1 MSRKSCKR
9 RVIRASAPVLVT
21 MANTPDVSIAER
33 IAVEAFGA
41 GFAEYQHYR
50 TVADVQGH
58 LQLAARKKGDPE
70 AGGIADMAGS
80 AILSIYQRY
89 MKTRKYGATGEEMK
103 MLRLLVDYADDFW
116 KRQTGGLL
124 NECAEILLA
133 IRANQLAEG
142 RKKSA

>member
-9 RVIRASAPVLVT
+9 RIIRASAPVLVT
-21 MANTPDVSIAER
+21 MNGTPEVSIAER

-50 TVADVQGH
+50 TIADVQGH
-58 LQLAARKKGDPE
+58 LQLAARKKGDAE
-70 AGGIADMAGS
+70 AAGIADMAGS

-89 MKTRKYGATGEEMK
+89 VKTRKYGASGEEMK
-103 MLRLLVDYADDFW
+103 MLRLLVDYSDDFW

-124 NECAEILLA
+124 SECAEMLLL
-133 IRANQLAEG
+133 IRRKQLEEMQ
-142 RKKSA
+142 KKAA